1 MFCSCGT
8 TPILPVSATMQATKF
23 NGSCNS
29 SGEILVSVCETQSLV
44 TFAGASSSTQELKS
58 GGFGS
63 SGLAGVLTT

>member
-1 MFCSCGT
+1 
-8 TPILPVSATMQATKF
+8 MQATKF